1 MTQTNEIDL
10 ELNYHK
16 NQAKIFFED
25 NSRYKVIAK
34 GRRFGLTRG
43 FATYII
49 EKMTEGVT
57 PVLWIDT
64 IYGNIER
71 YVERYFIPVL
81 KKLPK
86 NLWKYRTNR
95 NDLKIGN
102 SVCDFRS
109 ADNPEN
115 IEGFG
120 YALIVINEAGIVLK
134 NRSLWTESILPMI
147 LDYKAKVLIG
157 GTPKGKRVKRTNEK
171 HLFYELY
178 EKCQKS
184 NVKCKENPPSSQGEA
199 TPFEKGGMNPPSSQ
213 GEATPFGK
221 GGMNPPSVQGT
232 DTPFSKGGI
241 WESFNFSSYDNPLLD
256 KEEIDELVK
265 EISPV
270 LRDQEIYG
278 KFVDAKSAGIIKSDW
293 WQYYE
298 NESELFTQRVYKKVQ
313 SWDTAFKKNQENDY
327 SVCTTWLVA
336 QNGYY
341 LIDMWR
347 GRVEFPELK
356 KKVIELYDREKPNEI
371 LIEDK
376 ASGQS
381 LIQELQRNTRL
392 PVKVIKVDSDK
403 ISRVHTITPL
413 IEAGKVIIPR
423 EKHWVKTFT
432 DECEDFPN
440 GEFDDIVDTMSQFLI
455 NEKGLPT
462 ADCKGIIHLPRKGKI
477 GRASCRERV

>member
-1 MTQTNEIDL
+1 MREV
-10 ELNYHK
+10 ELNIEYHY
-16 NQAKIFFED
+16 NQNRILFESD
-25 NSRYKVIAK
+25 ARFKVIAK
-34 GRRFGLTRG
+34 GRRFGLTKG
-43 FATYII
+43 FANYII
-49 EKMTEGVT
+49 EEMLDGVS
-57 PVLWIDT
+57 PVLWVDT
-64 IYGNIER
+64 VYGNIER

-81 KKLPK
+81 KKLPRR
-86 NLWKYRTNR
+86 LWKYRANR

-147 LDYKAKVLIG
+147 LDYKARVLIG

-171 HLFYELY
+171 HLFYELFM
-178 EKCQKS
+178 KGQKL
-184 NVKCKENPPSSQGEA
+184 NVPPRRAGKSQ
-199 TPFEKGGMNPPSSQ
+199 KRN
-213 GEATPFGK
+213 
-221 GGMNPPSVQGT
+221 
-232 DTPFSKGGI
+232 
-241 WESFNFSSYDNPLLD
+241 WESFVFTSYDNPLLD
-256 KEEIDELVK
+256 KDEIDELVK

-278 KFVDAKSAGIIKSDW
+278 KFVDAESAGIIKSDW
-293 WQYYE
+293 WKYYE

-341 LIDMWR
+341 LINMWR

-356 KKVIELYDREKPNEI
+356 KKVVELYEREKPNEI

-392 PVKVIKVDSDK
+392 PVKGIKVESDK
-403 ISRVHTITPL
+403 ISRVHSVTPL
-413 IEAGKVIIPR
+413 IEAGKVILPKQ
-423 EKHWVKTFT
+423 KHWVKTFI
-432 DECEDFPN
+432 DECEEFPN

-462 ADCKGIIHLPRKGKI
+462 ADYKGIIHLPRKGI
-477 GRASCRERV
+477 GRKYRKFLGK